1 MSSDTTD
8 TSVKGTDSDTDAE
21 SGARTAA
28 DRTPIENRSEIVFAY
43 DAVNCNP
50 NGNPIDANGG
60 PRIDEETDH
69 CYITDVRLK
78 RYIRD
83 EFATNGETIYIGD
96 ARTDNGDAMTREQLL
111 KRLFDIEV
119 DAESEEVLEGDFFD
133 QLISAI
139 DVRLFGALLS
149 IDEDVRK
156 QTDLPAALTGP
167 VQFSPGVSLHPV
179 ERNYETGTLT
189 SVIGTKEGKQQGGFD
204 LADERIKY
212 GLFAFGGRVDPGH
225 AQTSRLSSEDV
236 HRLDEVTWSAL
247 KNQTMSRSKTGQ
259 LPRLYL
265 RVEYE
270 GDAYVGG
277 LDGDL
282 GTVENDREL
291 AAARSIRDVTVDAS
305 ELLRRLD
312 LYGDRIKRF
321 YIATDD
327 LVRVSADGEPLD
339 EYAEPPY
346 ASAFVDELR
355 AIAPVERVNVSG
367 NMVGSEQE

>member
-1 MSSDTTD
+1 MSSGTTGASVESTD
-8 TSVKGTDSDTDAE
+8 TDETETI
-21 SGARTAA
+21 AA
-28 DRTPIENRSEIVFAY
+28 DDRTPIENRSEIVFVY

-50 NGNPIDANGG
+50 NGNPIDADGG

-69 CYITDVRLK
+69 CYVTDVRLK

-83 EFATNGETIYIGD
+83 EFATNGETIYI
-96 ARTDNGDAMTREQLL
+96 ANTRTDDGDSMTREQLL
-111 KRLFDIEV
+111 KRLFGIDI
-119 DAESEEVLEGDFFD
+119 DADDKEVLEGDFFD
-133 QLISAI
+133 QLIGAI

-149 IDEDVRK
+149 IEDEVRK

-179 ERNYETGTLT
+179 ERNYETGALT

-225 AQTSRLSSEDV
+225 AQTSRLSSDDV
-236 HRLDEVTWSAL
+236 RHLDEVTWSAL

-282 GTVENDREL
+282 GTVEDDRKVTS
-291 AAARSIRDVTVDAS
+291 ARSIRDVTIDAS

-312 LYGDRIKRF
+312 LHSDRIERLHV
-321 YIATDD
+321 ATDD
-327 LVRVSADGEPLD
+327 LVRVSVDGEPLG
-339 EYAEPPY
+339 ENSEPPY
-346 ASAFVDELR
+346 TSTFVDELR
-355 AIAPVERVNVSG
+355 EIVPVETVDVPG
-367 NMVGSEQE
+367 NMVGRW

>member
-1 MSSDTTD
+1 MSSDKTDLNSESTETT
-8 TSVKGTDSDTDAE
+8 TENETMAAAE
-21 SGARTAA
+21 RS
-28 DRTPIENRSEIVFAY
+28 PIENRSEIVFLY

-60 PRIDEETDH
+60 PRIDEETDQ
-69 CYITDVRLK
+69 CYVTDVRLK

-83 EFATNGETIYIGD
+83 EFATKGEPIYIGK
-96 ARTDNGDAMTREQLL
+96 ARTDEGNSMTREQLL
-111 KRLFDIEV
+111 KRLFGLDI
-119 DAESEEVLEGDFFD
+119 DAKNEEVLAGDFFD

-149 IDEDVRK
+149 IDDEVRQ
-156 QTDLPAALTGP
+156 QTDLPSALTGP

-212 GLFAFGGRVDPGH
+212 GLFAFGGRVDTGH
-225 AQTSRLSSEDV
+225 AQTTRLSSDDV
-236 HRLDEVTWSAL
+236 LSLDETTWSAI

-270 GDAYVGG
+270 GDAYIGG

-282 GTVENDREL
+282 RTVEDSREL
-291 AAARSIRDVTVDAS
+291 ASARSIRDLTVDAS
-305 ELLRRLD
+305 ELLRRLE
-312 LYGDRIKRF
+312 LHSDRIERF
-321 YIATDD
+321 YLATDD
-327 LVRVSADGEPLD
+327 LVRVSVDGAPLEED
-339 EYAEPPY
+339 SAPPY
-346 ASAFVDELR
+346 ASAFGDALR
-355 AIAPVERVNVSG
+355 EIAPVEAVDVPG
-367 NMVGSEQE
+367 NMVDKA

>member
-1 MSSDTTD
+1 MNSDTTGPSAES
-8 TSVKGTDSDTDAE
+8 TDTDAE
-21 SGARTAA
+21 GESETIAAA
-28 DRTPIENRSEIVFAY
+28 DRTPIENRSEIVFIY

-50 NGNPIDANGG
+50 NGNPIDADGG

-69 CYITDVRLK
+69 CYVTDVRLK

-83 EFATNGETIYIGD
+83 EFATNDETIYIAN
-96 ARTDNGDAMTREQLL
+96 ARTDEGDSMTREQLL
-111 KRLFDIEV
+111 KRLFGIDIN
-119 DAESEEVLEGDFFD
+119 AANEEVLAGEFFD
-133 QLISAI
+133 QLIDAI

-149 IDEDVRK
+149 IDDKVRK

-225 AQTSRLSSEDV
+225 AQTSRLSPDDV
-236 HRLDEVTWSAL
+236 HRLDEVTWSGL

-265 RVEYE
+265 RVEYD

-277 LDGDL
+277 LNGDL
-282 GTVENDREL
+282 GTVEDDREVTS
-291 AAARSIRDVTVDAS
+291 ARSIRDVTIDAS

-312 LYGDRIKRF
+312 LHSDRIERF
-321 YIATDD
+321 YVATDD
-327 LVRVSADGEPLD
+327 LVHVSIDGESLGED
-339 EYAEPPY
+339 REPPY
-346 ASAFVDELR
+346 ASTFVDALR
-355 AIAPVERVNVSG
+355 EIAPIETVDVPE
-367 NMVGSEQE
+367 NMVGRE

>member
-8 TSVKGTDSDTDAE
+8 PSADAGTESESETRAAAE
-21 SGARTAA
+21 RI
-28 DRTPIENRSEIVFAY
+28 PIENRSEIVFVY

-50 NGNPIDANGG
+50 NGNPIDADGG

-69 CYITDVRLK
+69 CYVTDVRLK

-83 EFATNGETIYIGD
+83 EFATNGETIYIGN
-96 ARTDNGDAMTREQLL
+96 ARTDEGDSMTREQLL
-111 KRLFDIEV
+111 KRLFGLDV
-119 DAESEEVLEGDFFD
+119 DANNEEVLAGDFFD

-156 QTDLPAALTGP
+156 QTDLPAALTGS

-179 ERNYETGTLT
+179 EQNYETGTLT

-212 GLFAFGGRVDPGH
+212 GLFAFGGRVDTGH
-225 AQTSRLSSEDV
+225 AQTTRLSSSDV
-236 HRLDEVTWSAL
+236 HRLDETTWSAL

-270 GDAYVGG
+270 DDAYVGG

-282 GTVENDREL
+282 GTVEDDREV
-291 AAARSIRDVTVDAS
+291 ASARSIRDVTIDAS
-305 ELLRRLD
+305 ELLRRLE
-312 LYGDRIKRF
+312 LHSDRIKRF
-321 YIATDD
+321 YVATDD
-327 LVRVSADGEPLD
+327 LVRVSIDGETLD
-339 EYAEPPY
+339 ENSEPPY
-346 ASAFVDELR
+346 ASGFVEALR
-355 AIAPVERVNVSG
+355 AIAPIEAVDVPG
-367 NMVGSEQE
+367 NMAGRERE